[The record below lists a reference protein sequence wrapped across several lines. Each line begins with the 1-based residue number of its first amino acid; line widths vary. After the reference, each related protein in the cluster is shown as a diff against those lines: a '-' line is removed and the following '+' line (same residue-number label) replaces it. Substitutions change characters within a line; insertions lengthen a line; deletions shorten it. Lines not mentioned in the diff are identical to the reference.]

1 MQLQVA
7 RIGKPHGIRG
17 EVTVQV
23 LTDAPGDRF
32 VPGTQFVVEPA
43 SAGPLT
49 ILSARWNKDILLLA
63 FEEIE
68 TRNEAETVRGAK
80 LFIETEEL
88 DDDDDDEG
96 WYEHELEGLEVRVG
110 DQVVGKVS
118 GLRTLPVQDLLVV
131 TADGR
136 QGSPDPLRRADRPRG
151 QRRGGLH
158 PGHPAAGPLRG
169 QRRGRGHVRGS
180 ACRRQAGVRRSRRR
194 GRPRRHRG
202 QRLNE
207 GRRRQH
213 LPRVPGAAGTLA
225 DRQGAPGRAARAQ
238 RPRPQGLHH
247 GPPPDRGRH
256 PVRRR
261 RRHGHETRAVGPGPG
276 RRRGGPPQRRG
287 QAGADCAV
295 TGGGAVHPG
304 HRPRTRRRKSGWCS
318 PAAAT
323 RASTSA

>member
-32 VPGTQFVVEPA
+32 VPGTEFVVEPA

-68 TRNEAETVRGAK
+68 TRNEAEAVRGAK

-96 WYEHELEGLEVRVG
+96 WYEHELVGLEVRVG
-110 DQVVGKVS
+110 DQVVGKV
-118 GLRTLPVQDLLVV
+118 
-131 TADGR
+131 TALHTTAGPGPAGRHRHGR

-158 PGHPAAGPLRG
+158 PAHPA
-169 QRRGRGHVRGS
+169 GRASSRSTPRTRPRPGS
-180 ACRRQAGVRRSRRR
+180 ACRREQASDAPAGA
-194 GRPRRHRG
+194 
-202 QRLNE
+202 E
-207 GRRRQH
+207 GR
-213 LPRVPGAAGTLA
+213 ANAGDNA
-225 DRQGAPGRAARAQ
+225 
-238 RPRPQGLHH
+238 
-247 GPPPDRGRH
+247 
-256 PVRRR
+256 
-261 RRHGHETRAVGPGPG
+261 
-276 RRRGGPPQRRG
+276 
-287 QAGADCAV
+287 
-295 TGGGAVHPG
+295 
-304 HRPRTRRRKSGWCS
+304 
-318 PAAAT
+318 
-323 RASTSA
+323 

>member
-88 DDDDDDEG
+88 DADDDDEG

-131 TADGR
+131 TATDGKEVLIPFVE
-136 QGSPDPLRRADRPRG
+136 QIVPEVNVG
-151 QRRGGLH
+151 
-158 PGHPAAGPLRG
+158 
-169 QRRGRGHVRGS
+169 
-180 ACRRQAGVRRSRRR
+180 
-194 GRPRRHRG
+194 
-202 QRLNE
+202 E
-207 GRRRQH
+207 GYI
-213 LPRVPGAAGTLA
+213 LVT
-225 DRQGAPGRAARAQ
+225 
-238 RPRPQGLHH
+238 
-247 GPPPDRGRH
+247 PPPGLFEVNVEDEAS
-256 PVRRR
+256 PVREQDADEPS
-261 RRHGHETRAVGPGPG
+261 GDKPASAAA
-276 RRRGGPPQRRG
+276 
-287 QAGADCAV
+287 AGADDRDSAEGHAD
-295 TGGGAVHPG
+295 TGDKA
-304 HRPRTRRRKSGWCS
+304 
-318 PAAAT
+318 
-323 RASTSA
+323 